1 MGSEERAPEP
11 IDGSGVEGRAPGS
24 GLWTVVQA
32 TIVLLV
38 VAFFLFSLRD
48 LLSPFL
54 LFWVLLVVLLPFR
67 GARGWGLWVTTAAVL
82 TLFWILART
91 GFLMAPF
98 VLAVVLAYLLD
109 PVVDRMER
117 ARIPRWAAIVLLMLP
132 VAGALAAVILWGIP
146 ALSDQ
151 IQSLVR
157 QVPQLIQRFAG
168 WLEGLENRMARWDV
182 PFFQNQVWLERLRN
196 INSSDVVAFLEARR
210 EAIAGDVWSGVLG
223 VGRGLGTALTVAG
236 YVVLTPVLGFFLLR
250 DWDPLVAR
258 MKSLLPHRS
267 RESVLAFARE
277 YDDLLSRYLRGQLLV
292 ALTVGTITALGLWIT
307 GFPYAF
313 LLGAIVAVFNIVP
326 YLGLLMSLIPAV
338 GIALASGQVLVSLL
352 KIVVVYGVAQG
363 LDGTV
368 ISPRVVGGA
377 VELHPVWVMLAL
389 ALGGFFFGFVG
400 LLVAVP
406 GAVGI
411 KLLVLRGLERY
422 RNSPFFREAAAG
434 DE

>member
-1 MGSEERAPEP
+1 LGSEERAPEP